1 MPVYVSLLRGI
12 NIGGHHKIKM
22 DALKALYA
30 SLGLT
35 DAKSHLQSGNVVFA
49 SGRKDRAK
57 LAAEIE
63 TAIEKAHG
71 FRPAV
76 MLRDAAALRRI
87 VRENP
92 FPDAAEN
99 DPSHLVVMFLSA
111 KPDKDAAKRLAAAY
125 DEPEEIRISGD
136 NATITYPA
144 GIGTSKLTAALLEKH
159 LGVTATGRNWNTVTK
174 LLAMAEALR
183 A

>member
-1 MPVYVSLLRGI
+1 MPAYVAFLRGI
-12 NIGGHHKIKM
+12 NVGGNKTIAMAK
-22 DALKALYA
+22 LKALFDA
-30 SLGLT
+30 LGFEN
-35 DAKSHLQSGNVVFA
+35 AKTHLNSGNVVFA

-63 TAIEKAHG
+63 TAIEKAYG

-87 VRENP
+87 VKENP
-92 FPDAAEN
+92 FPDEAEN

-125 DEPEEIRISGD
+125 DGLEEIRISGD
-136 NATITYPA
+136 NATITYRA